1 MVGMPVCI
9 SSKPSAWYLMMSSGR
24 FNPNDVVGKTLYCVM
39 LFVSMM
45 FMADSNCTRATIC
58 CVLVAVP
65 VALVFALDWAGVD
78 VAELAGAGASEPPEL
93 VGSCVVGADTVAAAV

>member
-1 MVGMPVCI
+1 
-9 SSKPSAWYLMMSSGR
+9 MMSSGR

-39 LFVSMM
+39 LFVSIM

-58 CVLVAVP
+58 CVLVAAP
-65 VALVFALDWAGVD
+65 VAFIFTLGWAGVD

-93 VGSCVVGADTVAAAV
+93 VGSCVAGADTVAVTV

>member
-9 SSKPSAWYLMMSSGR
+9 SSNPMAWYFMMSSGM

-45 FMADSNCTRATIC
+45 FKADSNCTRATIC
-58 CVLVAVP
+58 CVLVAAPGVF
-65 VALVFALDWAGVD
+65 VFALDWAGVD
-78 VAELAGAGASEPPEL
+78 VAELAGALASEPPEL
-93 VGSCVVGADTVAAAV
+93 VGSGVVGADTVAVTV

>member
-9 SSKPSAWYLMMSSGR
+9 SSKPSAWYFMMSSGM

-45 FMADSNCTRATIC
+45 FRADSNCTRATIC
-58 CVLVAVP
+58 CVLVVTP
-65 VALVFALDWAGVD
+65 GVFIFTLGWAGVD

-93 VGSCVVGADTVAAAV
+93 VGSCVVGADTVAVTV

>member
-1 MVGMPVCI
+1 MPVCM
-9 SSKPSAWYLMMSSGR
+9 SSKPIAWYLMMSSGR

-39 LFVSMM
+39 LFVCMM

-58 CVLVAVP
+58 CVLV
-65 VALVFALDWAGVD
+65 VAPGVFVLTLGWAGVD

-93 VGSCVVGADTVAAAV
+93 VGFGVVGADTVAVTV